1 MKEVLIMLA
10 AYLIGSIPSSVW
22 LGKLIYKKDVR
33 EEGSGNAGATNTIRV
48 LGWQIGVVVLILDAL
63 KGWFAVYLADI
74 FPAEAYIG
82 MSKPLF
88 QIVLAVCAVLGHI
101 FPIYV
106 GFKGGKGVATLL
118 GVAIAIFPWQVILI
132 ELAVFF
138 LIFITSRIV
147 SLGSIIVAISL
158 PLLMWLVFPVELPIL
173 ILAIVIAIFIP
184 VTHHKNIGRLL
195 RGEEKRLEF
204 KKS

>member
-1 MKEVLIMLA
+1 MKEILIMLA

-22 LGKLIYKKDVR
+22 LGKLIYNKDVR

-48 LGWQIGVVVLILDAL
+48 LGWQIGVVVLLLDAL
-63 KGWFAVYLADI
+63 KGWFAVYLADLL
-74 FPAEAYIG
+74 PMETYLG

-88 QIVLAVCAVLGHI
+88 QIVLAVLAVLGHI
-101 FPIYV
+101 FPVYV

-132 ELAVFF
+132 ELGVFF
-138 LIFITSRIV
+138 LIFGSTRIV
-147 SLGSIIVAISL
+147 SLGSILVAVTL
-158 PLLMWLVFPVELPIL
+158 PFLMWLAFPVELPIL
-173 ILAIVIAIFIP
+173 ILAIVIAVFIP
-184 VTHHKNIGRLL
+184 VTHRKNIGRLL
-195 RGEEKRLEF
+195 KGEEKRLEF